1 MGWTLISTLTSFALE
16 LKLEGDFEAIYD
28 YTAD

>member
-1 MGWTLISTLTSFALE
+1 MGWTLISILTSFCLE
-16 LKLEGDFEAIYD
+16 LKFEGDFEAIYD